1 PSEYQ
6 RVCKMLYYLWMLNC
20 VTLFLNVLACLAFF
34 IRDSNQGVD
43 FGLSILWFIL
53 FTPCSFLCWYRPVY
67 KAFRWV
73 PWGARSAHPAAG
85 TRMVMKMMSAMSR
98 MLKEACLCFCS
109 RTDSSVSFFFFF
121 FVFFCQ
127 VAIFVIQAVGIP
139 DWGNSGWVTALS
151 SLRTN
156 KAVGAIMI
164 IVAILFTF
172 CATLSVV
179 LLKMVHGLY
188 RRTGASFQKAQ
199 QEFSQGVFTSRT
211 FQTAASSAAQGA
223 LQ

>member
-67 KAFRWV
+67 KAFRNE
-73 PWGARSAHPAAG
+73 PNAEGGLS
-85 TRMVMKMMSAMSR
+85 
-98 MLKEACLCFCS
+98 LLLFQ
-109 RTDSSVSFFFFF
+109 
-121 FVFFCQ
+121 CQ

-223 LQ
+223 LQRP

>member
-67 KAFRWV
+67 KAFR
-73 PWGARSAHPAAG
+73 
-85 TRMVMKMMSAMSR
+85 
-98 MLKEACLCFCS
+98 
-109 RTDSSVSFFFFF
+109 TDSSV
-121 FVFFCQ
+121 CQ

-223 LQ
+223 LQRP